1 MTPLDLTPDLVATL
15 DVVATAASG
24 LADDWWLL
32 GSAAMALVGVAG
44 LSPPDVD
51 LLVSERDARRLMTMW
66 NTQPEPASASP
77 LFRSKVFAKA
87 GIARLPI
94 EIMAGFEVR
103 NSEGWRPIQPRS
115 RQLVQGVFVPTAAEQ
130 IEFCRL
136 FGRPKDL
143 ARIPA
148 LEALA

>member
-1 MTPLDLTPDLVATL
+1 LSLARGIRAGGCGDP
-15 DVVATAASG
+15 VVVVTIS
-24 LADDWWLL
+24 ADDDTWRE
-32 GSAAMALVGVAG
+32 ALQ
-44 LSPPDVD
+44 LNVD